1 MMRRVRH
8 ALVNFLGRAVALPTV
23 WALRWSARPLGLA
36 LGYHRIGDPEGDS
49 RRELVPK
56 LGSERFA
63 SHLAHL
69 RRHYRPVLASELRA
83 AALARRRGARI
94 PVAITFDDDLTSH
107 ASVAMPLLERAEM
120 PATFFVCGASLEAPF
135 AFWWER
141 LQRAADEGLLT
152 TADREHLG
160 AAGAASIHEVAS
172 AIQQAPPDER
182 DRVADRLGKLVG
194 PDPGDA
200 GMRAADVD
208 ALVEAGFEV
217 GFHTRRH
224 YDLRGLDEAQL
235 DAALDEGRAAVEGV
249 TGEPIAAI
257 AYPHGSADAK
267 VAAAANAKGYTSGF
281 TMSPQPVTADGDPLL
296 MGRYEPR
303 YESTSRFALELARV
317 LLRRH
322 SA

>member
-1 MMRRVRH
+1 MRRLRH
-8 ALVNFLGRAVALPTV
+8 AIVNFLGRAIALPAV

-36 LGYHRIGDPEGDS
+36 LGYHRIGDPEGDPQ
-49 RRELVPK
+49 RELVPK

-83 AALARRRGARI
+83 AALARRRGQRI
-94 PVAITFDDDLTSH
+94 PVAITFDDDLASH
-107 ASVAMPLLERAEM
+107 AGVAMPLLQRAGV

-152 TADREHLG
+152 GAEREQLG
-160 AAGAASIHEVAS
+160 APGAASIHEVAS
-172 AIQQAPPDER
+172 AIQGLPPDER
-182 DRVADRLGKLVG
+182 DRLTERLGKLVG
-194 PDPGDA
+194 PDPADA
-200 GMRAADVD
+200 GMRADDVRTL
-208 ALVEAGFEV
+208 AEAGFEV
-217 GFHTRRH
+217 GFHTHRH
-224 YDLRGLDEAQL
+224 YDLRRLEEGQL
-235 DAALDEGRAAVEGV
+235 DAALDDGRAAVEDV

-267 VAAAANAKGYTSGF
+267 VAAAASAKGYTSGF
-281 TMSPQPVTADGDPLL
+281 TMSPEPVATDGDPLL
-296 MGRYEPR
+296 VGRYEPG
-303 YESTSRFALELARV
+303 YEPPSRFALELARV
-317 LLRRH
+317 LLRRQ